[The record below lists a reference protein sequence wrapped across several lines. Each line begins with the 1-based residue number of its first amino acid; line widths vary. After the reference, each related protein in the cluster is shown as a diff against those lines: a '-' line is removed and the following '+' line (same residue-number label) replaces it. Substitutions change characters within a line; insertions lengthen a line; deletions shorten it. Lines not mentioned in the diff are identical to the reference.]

1 MTEIKPGQNEAYNEG
16 ATRDAETF
24 DFGSKI
30 RNLSGW
36 QAAMVAAL
44 CVLYSV
50 FHLLVLNFFQ
60 LDAWVFRVLHVN
72 IAAVI
77 AFALYAPFGKAGDK
91 VPAFDFLL
99 SGLAI
104 FASLYILWNLDE
116 LIIRTGVL
124 PTAGDVVAALAGII
138 VVIEFTRCTA
148 GVALPVLASIF
159 IV

>member
-72 IAAVI
+72 
-77 AFALYAPFGKAGDK
+77 
-91 VPAFDFLL
+91 
-99 SGLAI
+99 
-104 FASLYILWNLDE
+104 
-116 LIIRTGVL
+116 
-124 PTAGDVVAALAGII
+124 
-138 VVIEFTRCTA
+138 
-148 GVALPVLASIF
+148 
-159 IV
+159 